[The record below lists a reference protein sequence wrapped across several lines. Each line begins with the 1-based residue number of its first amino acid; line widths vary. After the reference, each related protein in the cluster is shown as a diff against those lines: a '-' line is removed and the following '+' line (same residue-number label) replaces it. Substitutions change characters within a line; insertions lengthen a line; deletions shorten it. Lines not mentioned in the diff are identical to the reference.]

1 MKINL
6 YLAHETEKAFG
17 FKKEQKASATE
28 KTENLIWFPKSQA
41 KLVSSEDPEGGFLAA
56 CVVDVAD
63 WLIEKNNLA
72 DCGEGKTEEKT
83 KPKQNTPAVVAEN
96 NSQVEEEEDDV
107 PF

>member
-17 FKKEQKASATE
+17 FKKEQKATATE

-41 KLVSSEDPEGGFLAA
+41 KLVSSEDPDGGFLAA

-83 KPKQNTPAVVAEN
+83 KPKQSKSAVV
-96 NSQVEEEEDDV
+96 EEKNFEVEDDDDI

>member
-28 KTENLIWFPKSQA
+28 KTENLLWFPKSQV
-41 KLVSSEDPEGGFLAA
+41 KMISSEDPEGGFLPA

-63 WLIEKNNLA
+63 WLVEKNGLK
-72 DCGEGKTEEKT
+72 DCGESTTKTA
-83 KPKQNTPAVVAEN
+83 QNTPAAVVD
-96 NSQVEEEEDDV
+96 NSQIEEEDDV

>member
-41 KLVSSEDPEGGFLAA
+41 KMVSSEDPEGGFLAA

-63 WLIEKNNLA
+63 WLVEKNGLK
-72 DCGEGKTEEKT
+72 DCGESTTKTT
-83 KPKQNTPAVVAEN
+83 KNTPAAVVNN